1 MSKIKQMKIL
11 NNKLVQMH
19 NKKIT
24 HLVYKEKIDFYRILV
39 KMLINR
45 IIYNKK

>member
-1 MSKIKQMKIL
+1 MSKIKQIKIL
-11 NNKLVQMH
+11 NNKLVQMY

-24 HLVYKEKIDFYRILV
+24 HLVYKQKIDFYRILV
-39 KMLINR
+39 KMLINK